1 MQILKNIYFL
11 IISIII
17 FLQVSNLFS
26 SEIYV
31 RNVYLERYNIAENDS
46 NSLAWFMNNFHF
58 KTRPFVIESELLFED
73 ESINDYLLIEE
84 TERNLRNLGIFTD
97 AEIKLDD
104 IGFEQYD
111 AYVITKDSWTTF
123 PMPVYNTGGG
133 FDNYG
138 LDLDEFN
145 FLGTGTRLK
154 FKGMYRK
161 ESNIGWEGAFVLF
174 NSRLPFTDLQ
184 DSIALIS
191 NKIRT
196 SQQAILQVPY
206 RTLSSPLSVGAKFVN
221 YFGKDF
227 LFKNSTD
234 YELIKSDFTSLD
246 LWYSRAW
253 FEKDRLFITAIASVN
268 KAKRQS
274 YEYRQAYDNSGY
286 FAMNFSSISQ
296 DFDYIKNVNSPIG
309 EDLIYGGYG
318 SASVGKIFP
327 ITGEGDNLYYISAAA
342 EKSFYTDDFY
352 LYLMASGA
360 SGFDN
365 YVKPKYTYQSAQA
378 NYYYKISKNLLFTG
392 RIFEEA
398 VWNWEGWRQ
407 LLLDSENGLRGY
419 ALNEFQGDN
428 RLFVNTELRY
438 FINYELLYFRPS
450 LVGFFD
456 IGSVWKQNQK
466 IYNSQFFHSVGFGV
480 RFHFVKSRN
489 SEHLFRLDFPYN
501 FHTKQ
506 FGIVFTT
513 KQFFSSFKNH
523 QFSIPD
529 LFGRK
534 NDID

>member
-1 MQILKNIYFL
+1 MQILNKYFYL
-11 IISIII
+11 IISII
-17 FLQVSNLFS
+17 FLFQANDSFS

-31 RNVYLERYNIAENDS
+31 RNVYLERHNIAENDS
-46 NSLAWFMNNFHF
+46 NSLARFMNNFHF
-58 KTRPFVIESELLFED
+58 KTRPFVIKSELLFEE
-73 ESINDYLLIEE
+73 ESTNDYLLIEE
-84 TERNLRNLGIFTD
+84 TERNLRKLGIFTD
-97 AEIKLDD
+97 AEIELDS
-104 IGFEQYD
+104 IGFDQYN
-111 AYVITKDSWTTF
+111 AYVTTKDSWTTF

-154 FKGMYRK
+154 FKGIYRK

-184 DSIALIS
+184 DSIAIIS
-191 NKIRT
+191 NKNRT
-196 SQQAILQVPY
+196 SQQAILQIPY
-206 RTLSSPLSVGAKFVN
+206 RTLSSPLSVGVKFAN
-221 YFGKDF
+221 YYGKDF
-227 LFKNSTD
+227 LFRNSTD
-234 YELIKSDFTSLD
+234 YELINSDFTSLD

-253 FEKDRLFITAIASVN
+253 FEQDRLFITAIASLN
-268 KAKRQS
+268 KANRES
-274 YEYRQAYDNSGY
+274 DEYRQAYDNSSY
-286 FAMNFSSISQ
+286 FMMNFSSISQ

-318 SASVGKIFP
+318 SASIGKIFP
-327 ITGEGDNLYYISAAA
+327 ITNEGDNLYYISAAA

-360 SGFDN
+360 SGFNN
-365 YVKPKYTYQSAQA
+365 YVKPKYTYQNAQA
-378 NYYYKISKNLLFTG
+378 NYYYKISKNFLLTG
-392 RIFEEA
+392 RVYEEA

-407 LLLDSENGLRGY
+407 LLIDSENGLRGY

-428 RLFVNTELRY
+428 RMFINTELRY
-438 FINYELLYFRPS
+438 FINYELLYFRS
-450 LVGFFD
+450 SIVGFFD
-456 IGSVWKQNQK
+456 IGSVWGQNKK
-466 IYNSQFFHSVGFGV
+466 IYESQFYNSAGLGI

-489 SEHLFRLDFPYN
+489 SEHLFRFDFPYN